1 MLNSSGKFLIFF
13 LIAAILTS
21 GCIHQTTPDAS
32 VVAPTITISTPTTAF
47 SPVIPD
53 TVIPTTSAVTPT
65 TSFVPI
71 KTLFSEADPT
81 DISKIT
87 FLHYSDGD
95 FSMDYPSTWTITP
108 SDHTPYPV
116 GPFYLYDDP
125 RLNAPYRVVTFT
137 SPDKTKKFVALTQDF
152 SQAGRFVLNPTLDWA
167 KAMFEKNYPDLSPL
181 NYLGNYKYF
190 SSGNTMAS
198 TYDVTLPKGSRY
210 YPSAYSIKTII
221 TTRHVYNFGFFTDT
235 ENFTAYQN
243 LKERILSSITT
254 NNG

>member
-1 MLNSSGKFLIFF
+1 MRNNSGNFLIFF
-13 LIAAILTS
+13 LIVVILTA
-21 GCIHQTTPDAS
+21 GCIHQTTPGAS
-32 VVAPTITISTPTTAF
+32 VVAPTITISTPTTAV
-47 SPVIPD
+47 SSVIPD
-53 TVIPTTSAVTPT
+53 TVIPATSAVTPT
-65 TSFVPI
+65 TSIVPI
-71 KTLFSEADPT
+71 KTLLPEADPT

-95 FSMDYPSTWTITP
+95 FSMDYPSTWTITT
-108 SDHTPYPV
+108 SDRTPHPV

-125 RLNAPYRVVTFT
+125 RLSTPYRVVTFT
-137 SPDKTKKFVALTQDF
+137 SPDKTKKFVALNQDF
-152 SQAGRFVLNPTLDWA
+152 SQAGRFVLNPTIDWA

-210 YPSAYSIKTII
+210 YPSAYSVKTII

-235 ENFTAYQN
+235 ENFTTYQN